1 MTGNKYN
8 TKQPGD
14 LGLFWCYLDCPV
26 PEEWEPVNLR
36 LGQTSVILYTIKQL
50 QLSVPL
56 FSHRRMSIMAL
67 LITVLFTEILFWR
80 VI

>member
-8 TKQPGD
+8 TKQPSD

-26 PEEWEPVNLR
+26 PEEWESVNLR
-36 LGQTSVILYTIKQL
+36 LGHTSVILYTIKQL

-56 FSHRRMSIMAL
+56 FSHLRMSIMAL
-67 LITVLFTEILFWR
+67 LITVLFTEILF
-80 VI
+80 